1 MHFFMINTQ
10 EAIVMNE
17 TIKEVL
23 IRRDGMSPDNAD
35 ELILQAKRDLEARLD
50 RGEMP
55 FDICEKWF
63 GLEADYLEELIPINR
78 IGIV

>member
-1 MHFFMINTQ
+1 MRFFMINTQ

-35 ELILQAKRDLEARLD
+35 ELILQAKRDLEARLN

-55 FDICEKWF
+55 FYICEKWF
-63 GLEADYLEELIPINR
+63 GLEADYIDDLMSLDV